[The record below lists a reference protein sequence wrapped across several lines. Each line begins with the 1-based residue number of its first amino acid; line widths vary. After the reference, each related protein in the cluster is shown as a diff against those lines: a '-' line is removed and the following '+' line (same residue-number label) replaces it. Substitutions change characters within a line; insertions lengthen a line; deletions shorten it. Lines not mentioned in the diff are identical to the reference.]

1 MFTGVAWELER
12 AVCLPAEK
20 ERYEEEVRPCGEI
33 PAPRRRPRLCGES
46 ASAETQTEKTGKAG
60 YRGRKEKIERLRDG
74 LAAVLAEHSTDGRSK
89 TAPVGKAGK
98 SGPCDPLKER

>member
-1 MFTGVAWELER
+1 M
-12 AVCLPAEK
+12 
-20 ERYEEEVRPCGEI
+20 
-33 PAPRRRPRLCGES
+33 RRRSGRLAKSRHHDGGPADVMS
-46 ASAETQTEKTGKAG
+46 LRKQRHKRQKTGKTG